1 LFAVVSTGK
10 NLRNSALII
19 HGKFVV
25 QIAQTLNLVKRGKIK
40 AQETARWAGCLDERY
55 AL

>member
-1 LFAVVSTGK
+1 LFAAILTKKS
-10 NLRNSALII
+10 RNSALII

-25 QIAQTLNLVKRGKIK
+25 QITETLNLVKRGKIK
-40 AQETARWAGCLDERY
+40 AEKTAHWAGCLDERY